1 LKKEVIFY
9 PDGTVPWPRAVKVG
23 NWVSIVAAGV
33 DCKGNVID
41 SGFEEQLDYTYRE
54 LKGTLDSLGSSIE
67 NIMQMTIYCVG
78 LKENLKKL
86 PKIRKRYIADNQ
98 MPVVAAIG
106 VTELA
111 PMDPPLLVEITCSA
125 IIVDK

>member
-1 LKKEVIFY
+1 MKKEVIFY

-54 LKGTLDSLGSSIE
+54 LKLSLIH
-67 NIMQMTIYCVG
+67 I
-78 LKENLKKL
+78 
-86 PKIRKRYIADNQ
+86 
-98 MPVVAAIG
+98 
-106 VTELA
+106 
-111 PMDPPLLVEITCSA
+111 
-125 IIVDK
+125 